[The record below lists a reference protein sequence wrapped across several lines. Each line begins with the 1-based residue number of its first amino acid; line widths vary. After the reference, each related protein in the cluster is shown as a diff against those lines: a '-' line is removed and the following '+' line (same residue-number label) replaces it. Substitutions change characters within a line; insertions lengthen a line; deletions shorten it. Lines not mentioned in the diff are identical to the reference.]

1 MTMTIKIILVMFIM
15 KIFAI
20 LGIKMK
26 IEDENVS
33 NSKSIEEISKVD
45 LFFLL
50 SNSILI
56 INYLSMC
63 YYILLFCGTVY
74 RIIFNFYRVI
84 NIYNVKKVLLTY
96 KNSYSK

>member
-1 MTMTIKIILVMFIM
+1 
-15 KIFAI
+15 
-20 LGIKMK
+20 MK

>member
-1 MTMTIKIILVMFIM
+1 
-15 KIFAI
+15 
-20 LGIKMK
+20 MK

-63 YYILLFCGTVY
+63 YYILLSCGTVY

>member
-1 MTMTIKIILVMFIM
+1 
-15 KIFAI
+15 
-20 LGIKMK
+20 MK

-33 NSKSIEEISKVD
+33 NSKSIEEINKVD

-56 INYLSMC
+56 INYLSMH
-63 YYILLFCGTVY
+63 YYILLSCGTVY